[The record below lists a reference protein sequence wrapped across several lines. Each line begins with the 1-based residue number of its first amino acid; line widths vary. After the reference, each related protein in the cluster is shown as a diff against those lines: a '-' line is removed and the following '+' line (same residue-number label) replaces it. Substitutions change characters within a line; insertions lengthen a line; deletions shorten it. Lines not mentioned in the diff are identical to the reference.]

1 MKSFLEVLDP
11 AGFASQFGL
20 VRKPDPTVIPDPP
33 SRPDYADVL
42 DHDNNA
48 IDEIND
54 SVLDAEN
61 AGVLSRLK
69 YPLPLEPR
77 GR

>member
-1 MKSFLEVLDP
+1 MKIFLEVLDP

-33 SRPDYADVL
+33 SHPDYADVL
-42 DHDNNA
+42 DMNNLS
-48 IDEIND
+48 IQEIND

-61 AGVLSRLK
+61 AGVLSRMA
-69 YPLPLEPR
+69 YPLPLSTD
-77 GR
+77 

>member
-1 MKSFLEVLDP
+1 MSRSFLGVLDP

-20 VRKPDPTVIPDPP
+20 VRKPEPAVIPDPP

-42 DHDNNA
+42 DHENTS
-48 IDEIND
+48 IEEIND

-61 AGVLSRLK
+61 AGVLSRLE

-77 GR
+77 E